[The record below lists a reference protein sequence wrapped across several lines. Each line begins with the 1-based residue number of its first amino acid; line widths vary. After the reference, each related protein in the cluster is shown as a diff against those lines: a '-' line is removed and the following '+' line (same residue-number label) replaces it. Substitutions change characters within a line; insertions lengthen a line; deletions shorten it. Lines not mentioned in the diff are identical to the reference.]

1 MAVSRQRRDDVNA
14 IRSFVF
20 AALALA
26 VQGSF
31 AETKTWNGVLA
42 EGETAA
48 LASVASNWL
57 PVGVP
62 TAEDDIV
69 LDETSAVNLTW
80 DGATEGLAQTVGS
93 WTQTEDYTGT
103 VVFQMKPNGAF
114 QTFAITGDASLL
126 GGAWT
131 HPKNEDKSQVV
142 WLNVSVGGSF
152 LIGEN
157 VKISVDLKGFSTY
170 INAKGNAALAG
181 PGVGNTTNGARH
193 GGQGG
198 FGESP
203 NMSTDSCYGSYRNP
217 TTLGSSANKANNVAT
232 GGGAVVLSVGG
243 VMTHNGTISA
253 NGGSG
258 TVGASGGSVQVTA
271 KRLVGSGK
279 ITAIGGG
286 SGTQNKGNGG
296 GGRIALHLTDETLT
310 REAYSEEWTGSISA
324 RGGYNS
330 NYKTSTFAGAGAAGT
345 VYVELPGEDEYGSLT
360 LDNSGWNSNKS
371 KGINGAAML
380 ANGTVCKLSELSL
393 KSCGRL
399 GLFSGAEVQ
408 MKSFDG
414 IVSDGDELNAIRF
427 LGGGVLSSAQ
437 ANDRLVVSGYAYE
450 VYGAQTLAGPMRVMA
465 DGFLRVNAYGTT
477 EGAFTVDQLKIGAV
491 PLAAGVYD
499 VATLAETYPMVSGA
513 GTITVTGKGGG
524 LLLLIR

>member
-14 IRSFVF
+14 IRSFVL

-31 AETKTWNGVLA
+31 AETKTWNGILA

-57 PVGVP
+57 PAGVP

-69 LDETSAVNLTW
+69 LDGTSVVNLMW
-80 DGATEGLAQTVGS
+80 DGATEGLAQTVKS
-93 WTQTEDYTGT
+93 WIQTEGYTGT
-103 VVFQMKPNGAF
+103 VIFQTNPDGTF
-114 QTFAITGDASLL
+114 ETFAITGDASLL

-131 HPKNEDKSQVV
+131 HPGNEGKTQVV
-142 WLNVSVGGSF
+142 WLNVSVSGSF
-152 LIGEN
+152 QIGEN
-157 VKISVDLKGFSTY
+157 AKINVDSKGFKTY
-170 INAKGNAALAG
+170 KTEKGEYLAG
-181 PGVGNTTNGARH
+181 DGKGTTTNGARH

-198 FGESP
+198 FGESS
-203 NMSTDSCYGSYRNP
+203 NISTESCYGSYRNP
-217 TTLGSSANKANNVAT
+217 TTLGSPANKASAVQT
-232 GGGAVVLSVGG
+232 GGGVVVLSVGG
-243 VMTHNGTISA
+243 VMTHDGTISA

-271 KRLVGSGK
+271 KRLAGSGK
-279 ITAIGGG
+279 ITANGGG
-286 SGTQNKGNGG
+286 SGTKDKGNGG

-324 RGGYNS
+324 RGGSNS
-330 NYKTSTFAGAGAAGT
+330 NSKTLAFAGAGAAGT
-345 VYVELPGEDEYGSLT
+345 VYVELPGEDGYGSLT
-360 LDNSGWNSNKS
+360 LANSGWNSNKS
-371 KGINGAAML
+371 KGVNGAAML

-399 GLFSGAEVQ
+399 GLFLGAEVQ

>member
-1 MAVSRQRRDDVNA
+1 VR
-14 IRSFVF
+14 
-20 AALALA
+20 
-26 VQGSF
+26 
-31 AETKTWNGVLA
+31 
-42 EGETAA
+42 
-48 LASVASNWL
+48 
-57 PVGVP
+57 
-62 TAEDDIV
+62 
-69 LDETSAVNLTW
+69 
-80 DGATEGLAQTVGS
+80 
-93 WTQTEDYTGT
+93 
-103 VVFQMKPNGAF
+103 
-114 QTFAITGDASLL
+114 
-126 GGAWT
+126 
-131 HPKNEDKSQVV
+131 
-142 WLNVSVGGSF
+142 
-152 LIGEN
+152 
-157 VKISVDLKGFSTY
+157 
-170 INAKGNAALAG
+170 
-181 PGVGNTTNGARH
+181 
-193 GGQGG
+193 
-198 FGESP
+198 
-203 NMSTDSCYGSYRNP
+203 
-217 TTLGSSANKANNVAT
+217 
-232 GGGAVVLSVGG
+232 
-243 VMTHNGTISA
+243 
-253 NGGSG
+253 
-258 TVGASGGSVQVTA
+258 A

-286 SGTQNKGNGG
+286 SGTQDKGNGG

-330 NYKTSTFAGAGAAGT
+330 NYKTSAFAGAGAAGT
-345 VYVELPGEDEYGSLT
+345 VYVELPGEDGYGSLT
-360 LDNSGWNSNKS
+360 LDNSGWNSGKS
-371 KGINGAAML
+371 KGVNGAAML

-408 MKSFDG
+408 MRSFDG

-427 LGGGVLSSAQ
+427 LGGGVLSSAH

-477 EGAFTVDQLKIGAV
+477 EGAFTVDQLRIGAV

>member
-1 MAVSRQRRDDVNA
+1 MNA

-31 AETKTWNGVLA
+31 AETKTWNGILA

-69 LDETSAVNLTW
+69 LDGTSAVNLTW

-93 WTQTEDYTGT
+93 WTQTEGYTGT
-103 VVFQMKPNGAF
+103 VVFQMNPNEAF

-131 HPKNEDKSQVV
+131 HPKNEGKSQVV

-152 LIGEN
+152 QIGEK

-170 INAKGNAALAG
+170 INEKGNNALAG
-181 PGVGNTTNGARH
+181 PGAGNTTDGACH

-198 FGESP
+198 FGTSP

-217 TTLGSSANKANNVAT
+217 TTLGSSANKANYVAT
-232 GGGAVVLSVGG
+232 GGGAVILSVDG

-253 NGGSG
+253 NGGGS
-258 TVGASGGSVQVTA
+258 VGSSGGSVQVRA

-324 RGGYNS
+324 RGGSNS
-330 NYKTSTFAGAGAAGT
+330 SSKNTAFAGAGAAGT
-345 VYVELPGEDEYGSLT
+345 VYVELPGEDGYGSLT
-360 LDNSGWNSNKS
+360 LDNSGWKSKS
-371 KGINGAAML
+371 KGVNGAAML
-380 ANGTVCKLSELSL
+380 ANTTVCKLSELSL

-450 VYGAQTLAGPMRVMA
+450 VYGAQTLAGPMRIMA

-477 EGAFTVDQLKIGAV
+477 EGAFTVDQLRIGAV

-513 GTITVTGKGGG
+513 GTITVTGKGCG
-524 LLLLIR
+524 LLLFIR

>member
-1 MAVSRQRRDDVNA
+1 MAVSRQREDDVNA

-31 AETKTWNGVLA
+31 AETKTWNGILA

-69 LDETSAVNLTW
+69 LDGTSIVNLTW

-93 WTQTEDYTGT
+93 WTQTEGYTGT
-103 VVFQMKPNGAF
+103 VVFQMNPNGAF

-131 HPKNEDKSQVV
+131 HPKNEGNSQVV

-152 LIGEN
+152 LIGEK

-170 INAKGNAALAG
+170 KNAKGNDVLAG
-181 PGVGNTTNGARH
+181 PGKGTTTNGARH

-198 FGESP
+198 FGESS

-217 TTLGSSANKANNVAT
+217 TTLGSSANKASGVAI
-232 GGGAVVLSVGG
+232 GGGAVILSVGG

-253 NGGSG
+253 NGGGS
-258 TVGASGGSVQVTA
+258 VGSSGGSVQVTA

-286 SGTQNKGNGG
+286 SGTQDKGNGG

-330 NYKTSTFAGAGAAGT
+330 NYKTSAFAGAGAAGT
-345 VYVELPGEDEYGSLT
+345 VYVELPGEDGYGSLT
-360 LDNSGWNSNKS
+360 LNNSGWNSNKS
-371 KGINGAAML
+371 KGVNGAAML

-427 LGGGVLSSAQ
+427 LGGGVLSSVQ

-499 VATLAETYPMVSGA
+499 VATLAETYPMVSGV

>member
-1 MAVSRQRRDDVNA
+1 MRKTCVLSVTCL
-14 IRSFVF
+14 V
-20 AALALA
+20 ALAQSAL
-26 VQGSF
+26 
-31 AETKTWNGVLA
+31 AETKTWVGVLPEE
-42 EGETAA
+42 EGATTA
-48 LASVASNWL
+48 LASVATNWS
-57 PVGVP
+57 PQGVP
-62 TAEDDIV
+62 ADGDDIV
-69 LDETSAVNLTW
+69 LDGTSVVNLTW

-93 WTQTEDYTGT
+93 WTQTEGYTGT
-103 VVFQMKPNGAF
+103 VVFQMNPNGGGGAF

-131 HPKNEDKSQVV
+131 HPKNEGNSQVV
-142 WLNVSVGGSF
+142 WLKVSVGGSF

-157 VKISVDLKGFSTY
+157 VKISVDSKGFSTY
-170 INAKGNAALAG
+170 KNTKGKVVLAG
-181 PGVGNTTNGARH
+181 PGEGNTTNGARH

-198 FGESP
+198 FGESS
-203 NMSTDSCYGSYRNP
+203 NMSTDPCYGSYRNP
-217 TTLGSSANKANNVAT
+217 TTLGSPANKASAVQT
-232 GGGAVVLSVGG
+232 GGGVVILSVGG
-243 VMTHNGTISA
+243 VMTHNGMISA

-271 KRLVGSGK
+271 KRLAGSGK
-279 ITAIGGG
+279 ITANGGG
-286 SGTQNKGNGG
+286 SSTEDRGNGG

-324 RGGYNS
+324 RGGSNS
-330 NYKTSTFAGAGAAGT
+330 NSKTSAFAGAGAAGT
-345 VYVELPGEDEYGSLT
+345 VYVELPGEDGYGSLT
-360 LDNSGWNSNKS
+360 LDNSGWNSKKS
-371 KGINGAAML
+371 KGVNGAAML

-408 MKSFDG
+408 MKSFYG

-524 LLLLIR
+524 LLLFIR